1 MKKNKLIAF
10 IISFMII
17 LPIAVSLLVSKISFY
32 YANNGMALNKLILLI
47 NFFYGVLIVIVA
59 AISTFLIIFLIMKDI
74 IKMSDRTYYMSEGD
88 LTKKLDENNNVFL
101 NKLSINVNYL
111 LLKFRGLICQ
121 IMTMTEKVIDYS
133 TNLNEASH
141 RANIYYGET
150 TTAINEI
157 SMDMTSQ
164 MSAILRAKDY
174 SLEIVDSSK
183 NISIQG
189 ESIENMASSMMDVVQ
204 SSYANFEALID
215 RMNKST
221 SSSLS
226 IAFKMKNLEERAF
239 KIQNIADT
247 VKKISESTNLLALN
261 ASIEAARAGESGKGF
276 SVVADEVRKLAE
288 ISSNQAKEIEVI
300 IDDVKNEIINIA
312 SNVNKEV
319 ENMKEDIE
327 FSKRT
332 REALNDIIDQTKN
345 TFDAIK
351 NINNI
356 IEDQVN
362 KIDKIENIMNDI
374 SQISENTTAATQ
386 QVAASAEEQS
396 DAIENIINSI
406 SNLTK
411 MNHDIKEYVDS
422 FTKNYE
428 INNETK
434 QYIDKGL
441 NALIEVSKDK
451 RLATMDY
458 NICTEALKERIKE
471 HPYFELFAAM
481 HKDGTRKAVT
491 IDYSDTNEVFQNFA
505 HRPYFMPAVQGEVF
519 TSKPYISVDTNS
531 YCIAIAVPVR
541 DEKGE
546 IVGILQGDLTL
557 G

>member
-1 MKKNKLIAF
+1 MKKNRLIVTMVA
-10 IISFMII
+10 IIVLIPV
-17 LPIAVSLLVSKISFY
+17 LLSLGVGKISSNY
-32 YANNGMALNKLILLI
+32 VNSGMEFGKIVLFI
-47 NFFYGVLIVIVA
+47 NLFYGISIVVITGILVFLV
-59 AISTFLIIFLIMKDI
+59 ISLVMKDVT
-74 IKMSDRTYYMSEGD
+74 KMSDRTYYMSEGD
-88 LTKKLDENNNVFL
+88 LTKKLDENSNVFL
-101 NKLSINVNYL
+101 NKLSVNVNYL
-111 LLKFRGLICQ
+111 LLRFRGLICQ
-121 IMTMTEKVIDYS
+121 IITMTEKVIDYS
-133 TNLNEASH
+133 KYLNEAS
-141 RANIYYGET
+141 NKVNTSSDET

-157 SMDMTSQ
+157 SADMTDQ
-164 MSAILRAKDY
+164 MNAISKAKNY

-189 ESIENMASSMMDVVQ
+189 ESIENMASAMVDVVQ
-204 SSYANFEALID
+204 SSYENFEALID

-221 SSSLS
+221 SSSLD
-226 IAFKMKNLEERAF
+226 IALKMKNLEERAF

-261 ASIEAARAGESGKGF
+261 ASIEAARAGEAGKGF

-288 ISSNQAKEIEVI
+288 ISSNQAKEIEI
-300 IDDVKNEIINIA
+300 IINDVKNEIINIA
-312 SNVNKEV
+312 SSVNEEV

-332 REALNDIIDQTKN
+332 RQSLNDIIDKTKD
-345 TFDAIK
+345 TFEAIK

-362 KIDKIENIMNDI
+362 KIEQIDSIMNDI

-396 DAIENIINSI
+396 IAIENIVSSI
-406 SNLTK
+406 RNLTK
-411 MNHDIKEYVDS
+411 MNEDIKKYVDS

-428 INNETK
+428 VDSETRK
-434 QYIDKGL
+434 YIDNGL
-441 NALIEVSKDK
+441 KALIEVSKDS

-458 NICTEALKERIKE
+458 NIATKALKERIKE

-481 HKDGTRKAVT
+481 DKDGTRKAVT

-505 HRPYFMPAVQGEVF
+505 HRPYFMSAINGKPF
-519 TSKPYISVDTNS
+519 TSQPYISVDTNS
-531 YCIAIAVPVR
+531 YCIAIAVPVKN
-541 DEKGE
+541 DNGE